1 MLRDFS
7 LRMVDKNDKE
17 MNSDEYLEF
26 ALTEQEGYSD
36 EVMNKNAIRQLL
48 KEYFHMRKCF
58 AFVQPLSDEAKLQ
71 NLNQLSFASLRKEFR
86 EQVINFRKHLFGN
99 VKTKRIG
106 GKEVSG

>member
-1 MLRDFS
+1 
-7 LRMVDKNDKE
+7 MVDKNDKE